1 MSLRG
6 KVHRKH
12 LKEKLKSLLWRRC
25 LSPEYCQW
33 NQEICHKHYDT
44 YCKREMIERA
54 FPKLVCSV
62 NDIVKMTDNLTK
74 SIANLLCSDIRA
86 SDIEI
91 TILREKDRLI
101 NKKLVVD
108 TEIPHTKWLQE
119 YLSSTLDKS
128 LVIKSREE
136 NFKYMGLDLTGS
148 ELTEYAASEA
158 NLVIHSNKPM
168 TSNSCVCMIGKKRE

>member
-1 MSLRG
+1 
-6 KVHRKH
+6 
-12 LKEKLKSLLWRRC
+12 
-25 LSPEYCQW
+25 
-33 NQEICHKHYDT
+33 
-44 YCKREMIERA
+44 MIERA

-136 NFKYMGLDLTGS
+136 NFKYTGLDLTGS

-168 TSNSCVCMIGKKRE
+168 TSNSCVCMIGLV